1 MGSPRPCLKRHPP
14 LPSHVASSDA
24 LLPWGGL
31 GGKVEGAVL
40 SHRVRPTGG
49 VSAGPLK
56 NEPKVIELQKSDT
69 LSSGYVGVR
78 EELSNTKRKFSVHH
92 STQNGDQLV
101 TGRFATAEEAALR
114 RHNALKVLA

>member
-1 MGSPRPCLKRHPP
+1 M
-14 LPSHVASSDA
+14 
-24 LLPWGGL
+24 LPWGGL
-31 GGKVEGAVL
+31 CGKVEGAVL

-69 LSSGYVGVR
+69 LSSGYVAVY
-78 EELSNTKRKFSVHH
+78 EDLSRASNKRKFLVSHT
-92 STQNGDQLV
+92 TQNGDQLV

>member
-1 MGSPRPCLKRHPP
+1 M
-14 LPSHVASSDA
+14 
-24 LLPWGGL
+24 LPWGGL
-31 GGKVEGAVL
+31 GGKVEGGVL
-40 SHRVRPTGG
+40 SHCVHPTGG

-69 LSSGYVGVR
+69 LSSGYVGVS
-78 EELSNTKRKFSVHH
+78 EALSQPNAKRKFSVHH

>member
-1 MGSPRPCLKRHPP
+1 MPEAPP

-31 GGKVEGAVL
+31 GSKVEGAVL

-69 LSSGYVGVR
+69 LSSGYAGVR
-78 EELSNTKRKFSVHH
+78 RYRTNDKRKFSVIGT
-92 STQNGDQLV
+92 TQNGDQLV

-114 RHNALKVLA
+114 RHNALKALA

>member
-1 MGSPRPCLKRHPP
+1 MPEAPP

-69 LSSGYVGVR
+69 LSSGYAGVR
-78 EELSNTKRKFSVHH
+78 EARCRANAKRKFSVHH

-114 RHNALKVLA
+114 RHNALKALA

>member
-1 MGSPRPCLKRHPP
+1 M
-14 LPSHVASSDA
+14 
-24 LLPWGGL
+24 LPWGGL

-69 LSSGYVGVR
+69 LSSGYVAVYEDLGR
-78 EELSNTKRKFSVHH
+78 ANKKRKFSVNHT
-92 STQNGDQLV
+92 TQNGDQLV
-101 TGRFATAEEAALR
+101 TGMFATAEEAALH
-114 RHNALKVLA
+114 RHNALKALV

>member
-1 MGSPRPCLKRHPP
+1 M
-14 LPSHVASSDA
+14 
-24 LLPWGGL
+24 LPWGGL

-49 VSAGPLK
+49 VSVGPLK

-69 LSSGYVGVR
+69 LSSGYVAVY
-78 EELSNTKRKFSVHH
+78 EDLSRANNKRKFLVRVSHT
-92 STQNGDQLV
+92 TQNGDQLV

-114 RHNALKVLA
+114 RHNALKALA

>member
-1 MGSPRPCLKRHPP
+1 M
-14 LPSHVASSDA
+14 
-24 LLPWGGL
+24 LPWGGL
-31 GGKVEGAVL
+31 GSKVEGAVL